1 MPMSTSPPQP
11 LTEGGR
17 AEKSKLRRVMGLRDL
32 VLFYTIAVVGLRWVP
47 TAATLGPSAV
57 ALWLLAFACFFLP
70 LAFTV
75 AELSSRYP
83 EEGGI
88 YVWVKQTCGGFH
100 AFVAGWAYWM
110 TNIFVFPAVLLF
122 AASNVVHALP
132 PLAPFA
138 SSKTLLVAPAFLA
151 IVIAIT
157 LNITGLN
164 VARWLHNAGGLLGT
178 WLTAAILIVM
188 GMVAWLKFGPATD
201 FSLPNLKPKLGS
213 VSDILLLSNMA
224 FAFAGLESASAM
236 SEEVRDPKRN
246 IPRALMLAGASI
258 TFIYVVGTIS
268 LLLALPQDKAS
279 QLLGI
284 TDAIRVTGER
294 TVGPGFGAGLGML
307 SGLLLFISETAGL
320 SAWMAAI
327 ARLPFAA
334 GLDGLLPR
342 AFTRLH
348 RRWHTPYV
356 ALLVGGSGIGLLLIF
371 SLAGQQAEQAYQMLV
386 SLGVIL
392 YFIPYLY
399 MFVALVMS
407 QRRPAAAGVI
417 RVPGGRAGAY
427 VIGAAGFFVTAL
439 SIVLACLPG
448 KEVENRAAFFIK
460 IFGAVGVTLFAG
472 AVVYALGKRRVKKS
486 GGEYG

>member
-1 MPMSTSPPQP
+1 MTTSSPQS
-11 LTEGGR
+11 LTAGAH
-17 AEKSKLRRVMGLRDL
+17 AEKSRLRRVMGLRDL
-32 VLFYTIAVVGLRWVP
+32 VLFYIIAVVGLRWMP
-47 TAATLGPSAV
+47 TAATLGPSAL
-57 ALWLLAFACFFLP
+57 ALWLLCFACFFLP

-88 YVWVKQTCGGFH
+88 YVWVKQTCGDFQ
-100 AFVAGWAYWM
+100 AFITGWAYWM

-122 AASNVVHALP
+122 GASNVVHAV
-132 PLAPFA
+132 APRAAYA
-138 SSKTLLVAPAFLA
+138 SSKSLLVALAFLA

-157 LNITGLN
+157 LNIVGLN
-164 VARWLHNAGGLLGT
+164 VARWLHNAGGLLGN

-201 FSLPNLKPKLGS
+201 FHLPNLKPKLGS
-213 VSDILLLSNMA
+213 LSDILLLSNMA
-224 FAFAGLESASAM
+224 FAFAGLESASSM

-246 IPRALMLAGASI
+246 IPRALLLAGASI
-258 TFIYVVGTIS
+258 TFIYVVGTVS
-268 LLLALPQDKAS
+268 LLLALPQDKTS
-279 QLLGI
+279 QLVGI
-284 TDAIRVTGER
+284 TDAIRVSGER
-294 TVGPGFGAGLGML
+294 TVGAGFGAGLGTL

-327 ARLPFAA
+327 ARLPFAV

-348 RRWHTPYV
+348 PRWHTPYV
-356 ALLVGGSGIGLLLIF
+356 ALLFGGGGIGLLLIA
-371 SLAGQQAEQAYQMLV
+371 SLAGQQAEQAYRMLV

-399 MFVALVMS
+399 LFAALIRS
-407 QRRPAAAGVI
+407 QRQPAAEGVI
-417 RVPGGRAGAY
+417 RVPGGRGGAY
-427 VIGAAGFFVTAL
+427 VVGATGFLVTAL

-448 KEVENRAAFFIK
+448 KEVEDRAIFFIK
-460 IFGAVGVTLFAG
+460 IFGAVGITLLAG
-472 AVVYALGKRRVKKS
+472 AVVYALGRRRVRACE
-486 GGEYG
+486 G